1 MSRGLF
7 FLWGHPLLLYGVE
20 PALFIHL
27 APGHGV

>member
-7 FLWGHPLLLYGVE
+7 FYGPTLLMYRVE
-20 PALFIHL
+20 PALFIHI

>member
-7 FLWGHPLLLYGVE
+7 FYGPTLSLYGVE